1 MADIHTYT
9 EEKQFSRSN
18 NNCEAGIGLPQSNQ
32 YNRVLARIIT
42 KGWGGGGA
50 PAHSQCSHTVQYC
63 DRNNTVIGNGQVLHF
78 TQYTLVGG
86 GLTVCI

>member
-42 KGWGGGGA
+42 KGWGRGHLHILGVLILY
-50 PAHSQCSHTVQYC
+50 SI
-63 DRNNTVIGNGQVLHF
+63 VIGTIQ
-78 TQYTLVGG
+78 
-86 GLTVCI
+86 